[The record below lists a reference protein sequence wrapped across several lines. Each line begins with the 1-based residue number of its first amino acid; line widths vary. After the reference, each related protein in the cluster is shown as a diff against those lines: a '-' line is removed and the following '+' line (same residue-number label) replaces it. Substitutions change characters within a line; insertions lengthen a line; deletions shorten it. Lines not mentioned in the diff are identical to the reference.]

1 MVFSGFTPDDEG
13 RSRQLVAEMADRNSD
28 NAALFVAL
36 RNALP
41 ALIEYVCAVEAGR
54 PSSPLYLDKRA
65 ALLAALGGR
74 HE

>member
-1 MVFSGFTPDDEG
+1 MSD
-13 RSRQLVAEMADRNSD
+13 LVTKLREIKS
-28 NAALFVAL
+28 AANIPALVAL